1 MANQDRSETDRL
13 TLYQNLNQHPYRYGF
28 YSALRRIENVN
39 LNKTKIGYARKPA
52 EDAIRFG
59 QQVSMI
65 FAPATLASFD
75 AGGSRRAKLSVHFFG
90 LFGCNGPLPL
100 HLTEYA
106 LNRVKNAQDQS
117 LTHFVDIFH
126 HRLLS
131 MFYRIWA
138 DSEPTVNLDRPK
150 EDVFSPKV
158 ASFIGLGT
166 DTLQHCDEMPDYAKM
181 HFSGYMISPVRNA
194 EGLLSILRDFFAV
207 QVTLEQYIGNWLS
220 IVPADQ
226 LRLGETVL
234 SGSLGETSTL
244 GEKVWECQN
253 KFRLSFGPLSLVEYQ
268 RLLPGGISLYRLIA
282 IVRNYLGD
290 EFDWDVQ
297 PKLKAE
303 QVKPACLGVFGQLGW
318 TTWIADEAPKEDFSE
333 LYLNPLQEL
342 L

>member
-1 MANQDRSETDRL
+1 MANQSRSETARL
-13 TLYQNLNQHPYRYGF
+13 RLYQNLGKHPYEFGF
-28 YSALRRIENVN
+28 YSALRRVENAN
-39 LNKTKIGYARKPA
+39 SDKAKIGYARKPA
-52 EDAIRFG
+52 EDAVRLG
-59 QQVSMI
+59 QQVSMA
-65 FAPATLASFD
+65 FAPSTIASFERNEQFRD
-75 AGGSRRAKLSVHFFG
+75 RMNVYFFG
-90 LFGCNGPLPL
+90 LFGCNGPMPL
-100 HLTEYA
+100 HMTEYA

-150 EDVFSPKV
+150 EDVFSNKV
-158 ASFIGLGT
+158 ASFIGLGSE
-166 DTLQHCDEMPDYAKM
+166 TLNHCDAMPDYAKL
-181 HFSGYMISPVRNA
+181 HFSGHFANANRNA
-194 EGLLSILRDFFAV
+194 EGLVSILRSYFGV
-207 QVTLEQYIGNWLS
+207 NVELEQYIGNWLIIS
-220 IVPADQ
+220 PPDQ

-253 KFRLSFGPLSLVEYQ
+253 KFRLSFGPLELSDYL
-268 RLLPGGISLYRLIA
+268 RLLPGGVSLYRLIA

-297 PKLKAE
+297 PKLKAG
-303 QVKPACLGVFGQLGW
+303 QIKPSSLGVFGQLGW
-318 TTWIADEAPKEDFSE
+318 TTWMVDKPPAEDFSQ
-333 LYLNPLQEL
+333 LYLNPLHEL